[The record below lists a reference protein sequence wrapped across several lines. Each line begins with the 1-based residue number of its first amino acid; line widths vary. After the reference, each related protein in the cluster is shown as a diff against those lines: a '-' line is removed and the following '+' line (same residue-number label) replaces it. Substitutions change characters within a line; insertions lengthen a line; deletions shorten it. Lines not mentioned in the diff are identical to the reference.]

1 MHHGAHLQ
9 HHEAR
14 HVVHHEVHYQM
25 HYVRRTQAER
35 AAAAAR
41 LVEAGP
47 ALRHD
52 GDEACPARHV
62 RVQRAWSWA
71 GEKRGHGKA

>member
-1 MHHGAHLQ
+1 
-9 HHEAR
+9 
-14 HVVHHEVHYQM
+14 M
-25 HYVRRTQAER
+25 HYVWRTQAER

-71 GEKRGHGKA
+71 GEKRGRGKV